1 MRFNTHMS
9 LKKIILI
16 GSIAT
21 VGLGVVGA
29 TTVAKKLRAKRNV
42 NTDVDTDDMPFDFED
57 VLLKQLDE
65 FVSKMSESESDYGI
79 DKATDTDDSKDEDIE
94 IELDDNE
101 SDADSNIGE
110 DGSIIELND
119 FQATVLGIAK
129 KPLGSAVRLN
139 GNFYIFVS
147 QYYVNGK
154 IFRVYK
160 LSQHQ
165 GR

>member
-1 MRFNTHMS
+1 MS

-21 VGLGVVGA
+21 VGLGVIGA
-29 TTVAKKLRAKRNV
+29 TTVAKKLRAKRHG
-42 NTDVDTDDMPFDFED
+42 NTDVDTDDMPSDFED

-65 FVSKMSESESDYGI
+65 FVSKMSESEYDDSDT
-79 DKATDTDDSKDEDIE
+79 DETTDTDTDDIE
-94 IELDDNE
+94 IELDDDDDD
-101 SDADSNIGE
+101 SDDDYNIGD
-110 DGSIIELND
+110 DGSLIELND
-119 FQATVLGIAK
+119 FQANVLGIAK

-147 QYYVNGK
+147 QYIVNDE

-165 GR
+165 K

>member
-1 MRFNTHMS
+1 MS

-29 TTVAKKLRAKRNV
+29 TTVAKKLRAKRNG
-42 NTDVDTDDMPFDFED
+42 NTDVDTDDMPSDFED

-65 FVSKMSESESDYGI
+65 FVSKMSESESDSGI
-79 DKATDTDDSKDEDIE
+79 DKTTDTDDIKDEDIE
-94 IELDDNE
+94 IELDDSE
-101 SDADSNIGE
+101 ADSNMGD

-119 FQATVLGIAK
+119 FQANVLGIAK

-147 QYYVNGK
+147 QYTVNGE

-160 LSQHQ
+160 LSQYQ